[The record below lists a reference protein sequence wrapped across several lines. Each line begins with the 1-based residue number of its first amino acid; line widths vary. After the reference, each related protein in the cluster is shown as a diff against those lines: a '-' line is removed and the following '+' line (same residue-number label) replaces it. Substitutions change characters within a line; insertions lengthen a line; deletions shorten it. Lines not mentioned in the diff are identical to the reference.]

1 MRRMLGTIAR
11 ADVAV
16 PADVARDHPLGQAG
30 PSRISVNVMVG
41 TEARQASVLCAA
53 ATRSAGDDTTDRA
66 QLHGSRRL
74 GAVSPL
80 TLVMLDCRPVDIA
93 MSVVEK
99 VAAVYSPAVLR
110 LQDQPSNSP
119 VRHWRPSVCWVA

>member
-1 MRRMLGTIAR
+1 MLGTIAR
-11 ADVAV
+11 AYVAV
-16 PADVARDHPLGQAG
+16 LANVAGDHPPGQAS
-30 PSRISVNVMVG
+30 PSPISVNVMVG
-41 TEARQASVLCAA
+41 TDARQAGVVGTA
-53 ATRSAGDDTTDRA
+53 ATRAAGDDTTDRA

>member
-1 MRRMLGTIAR
+1 M
-11 ADVAV
+11 D
-16 PADVARDHPLGQAG
+16 
-30 PSRISVNVMVG
+30 VMVG
-41 TEARQASVLCAA
+41 TDARQSWVLAASTPRA
-53 ATRSAGDDTTDRA
+53 AGDHTADRA
-66 QLHGSRRL
+66 ELHRL
-74 GAVSPL
+74 PCPRAVSCL